1 MQKHFFFQR
10 KMILDIPKG
19 VKDMDK
25 VEKEEQEINL
35 KEEAMAVSTGQS
47 VSHIKQSGRPV
58 TLTMAIQDPS
68 LTNQKLNA
76 IIIYIKK

>member
-1 MQKHFFFQR
+1 
-10 KMILDIPKG
+10 
-19 VKDMDK
+19 
-25 VEKEEQEINL
+25 
-35 KEEAMAVSTGQS
+35 MAVSTGQS

-76 IIIYIKK
+76 IIIYIYKK